1 MQMPRL
7 SGPSEPHRH
16 CDPGLET
23 GAARRFGAGFV
34 YAYDKPSAVRLG
46 SGTAIMKTIWII
58 LTALLVLLTLCLLL
72 WLGRSPEEEGGST
85 GGATGVPPAAKPVLR
100 IGLIPERDIF
110 EQRRR
115 YQALADYLSGKLHR
129 DVELAT
135 ENTYEGIL
143 DDLANGNVD
152 AAFLGSLVATLAMD
166 RHGASPILKPE
177 MEGGITTYRG
187 VIFVRSDSPIQ
198 EVDDLAG
205 HSIAMV
211 RTTTAGDL
219 FPVFEMIRH
228 NLFDSPAPPQI
239 KWVGT
244 HDAAI
249 REVWEGRA
257 DVGAAKDLRLD
268 AYEAA
273 HPERTFRRLTVSD
286 SAPNNALLIGAAV
299 IKELGPELRSVMS
312 AMSDDPAGREVLK
325 TFGAIRFVPCD
336 AHEYEAVFRMIEDLG
351 ENWDLLKVPGPPPV
365 RHYGPA

>member
-1 MQMPRL
+1 
-7 SGPSEPHRH
+7 
-16 CDPGLET
+16 
-23 GAARRFGAGFV
+23 
-34 YAYDKPSAVRLG
+34 
-46 SGTAIMKTIWII
+46 MKTIWII

-72 WLGRSPEEEGGST
+72 WLGRPPEEENGSAQGIAGHDPT
-85 GGATGVPPAAKPVLR
+85 TRPVLR

-143 DDLANGNVD
+143 DDLASGNVH

-166 RHGASPILKPE
+166 RDGSQPIVKPE

-198 EVDDLAG
+198 EVAELAG
-205 HSIAMV
+205 HSIAML

-228 NLFDSPAPPQI
+228 NLLDSPTPPQI
-239 KWVGT
+239 MWVGT
-244 HDAAI
+244 HDAVI
-249 REVWEGRA
+249 REVSEGRA
-257 DVGAAKDLRLD
+257 DAGSAKDLRLD

-273 HPERTFRRLTVSD
+273 HPGLSFRRLAASD
-286 SAPNNALLIGAAV
+286 AAPNNALLLSAAV
-299 IKELGPELRSVMS
+299 IEELGPELRSVMS
-312 AMSDDPAGREVLK
+312 AMTDDPAGREVLK

-336 AHEYEAVFRMIEDLG
+336 AQEYEAVYRMIDDLG
-351 ENWDLLKVPGPPPV
+351 ENWDLLEVPGPPPV
-365 RHYGPA
+365 RRYGPA